1 MEMRAGRV
9 ADSQTNATTTP
20 RPCSIDARNH
30 CQASLYECL
39 PRTWLAVD
47 RRDSRDSAPPHPPV
61 LPQQNH
67 VGPALR
73 PFFATCGE
81 TREKFHG
88 AEIAVFQA
96 YASVAQA
103 NGATWRVIGKWTEF
117 YARQT
122 RIAALAECDLSTVK
136 RETRALIQA
145 GRLIRIQTARGRIPH
160 AYQVVPEGLGTDR
173 ESGPLTPARG
183 ATQAP
188 RRPPGRTARQL
199 TVTPLNSVERS
210 HRPPNRALA
219 EPSTA
224 NTAAAG
230 VLPAVPKGEQQS
242 KGQQQQQR
250 INGMLASCEIS
261 ARILDVDFD
270 TADHRQRLSNGA
282 LTVTEMQTFTDDLRI
297 QRTGAGPLLYSLS
310 SRPVTLRDAPGR
322 GTRTAPGRVSRHARE
337 LTAESMPRAVDVP

>member
-1 MEMRAGRV
+1 MRQVTGSVASPPALSSVAIRV
-9 ADSQTNATTTP
+9 PAADGSPSTP
-20 RPCSIDARNH
+20 LSVAAQLQLIPPI
-30 CQASLYECL
+30 
-39 PRTWLAVD
+39 
-47 RRDSRDSAPPHPPV
+47 APTE
-61 LPQQNH
+61 H
-67 VGPALR
+67 VGPAR
-73 PFFATCGE
+73 PFFAACGE
-81 TREKFHG
+81 TRCGSMARK
-88 AEIAVFQA
+88 AVFQA

-103 NGATWRVIGKWTEF
+103 NGATWRVNGKWTEF

-160 AYQVVPEGLGTDR
+160 AYQVVPEGWGPIAR
-173 ESGPLTPARG
+173 VAPLTPARG

-210 HRPPNRALA
+210 HRPPNRALE

-224 NTAAAG
+224 STAAAG

-261 ARILDVDFD
+261 ARELAGGLRYRGPSD
-270 TADHRQRLSNGA
+270 NGSWN
-282 LTVTEMQTFTDDLRI
+282 
-297 QRTGAGPLLYSLS
+297 G
-310 SRPVTLRDAPGR
+310 DAPPGGHAGVHRRPESAYRRSGHAPVQVGGR
-322 GTRTAPGRVSRHARE
+322 GDAFASRHDR
-337 LTAESMPRAVDVP
+337 DVA